1 MCIHAQ
7 LVRNR
12 PMVLDLSQLVKTDRQ
27 IDRQTDRWIDRQID
41 RWTDRQTTI
50 CFEDLGRFT
59 DKVKYSGYV
68 RHIDSDRVGER
79 GEAGGDLTYPFKRLR
94 EILY

>member
-1 MCIHAQ
+1 MDRWTEIGLWFLICLNWLRQA
-7 LVRNR
+7 
-12 PMVLDLSQLVKTDRQ
+12 DRQ

-41 RWTDRQTTI
+41 RWTDRQTDNHF
-50 CFEDLGRFT
+50 FEDLGRFT

-68 RHIDSDRVGER
+68 RLIDSDRVGER
-79 GEAGGDLTYPFKRLR
+79 REAGGTSRTPSKDLR